1 MTQTEL
7 NQHLK
12 KYHSIYLPFTH
23 LTNEQINT
31 LSLSSYLADCISE
44 VYSDD
49 YSGAVIPTT
58 RTLEHVIKAKLRPG
72 TRRARTIGALVTL
85 CENEPDVGDEIF
97 TRVTWPHELISVND
111 FLHALKEIVR
121 LRSQAAH
128 AYISRRDVSRCL
140 ALCAMVINILNVVDS
155 GISHHK

>member
-7 NQHLK
+7 NQHLRQ
-12 KYHSIYLPFTH
+12 YHSIYLPFTH

-31 LSLSSYLADCISE
+31 LSLGSYLADCINE

-49 YSGAVIPTT
+49 YSGAVIPAT
-58 RTLEHVIKAKLRPG
+58 RTLEQVIKAKLRPG

-85 CENEPDVGDEIF
+85 CENQPDVCDDIF
-97 TRVTWPHELISVND
+97 TRVTWPYELMSVHD
-111 FLHALKEIVR
+111 FLHGLREIVR
-121 LRSQAAH
+121 LRAQAAH

-140 ALCAMVINILNVVDS
+140 ALCAMVINILNVVNS
-155 GISHHK
+155 EKSHQK